1 MKKILLSSLAILFI
15 SFCIKSQTITLHPVQ
30 EGMVD
35 SANASNNYPNYPDF
49 LANAWTN
56 GGNPLTER
64 SLMQFDFSSI
74 PMNATIISA
83 QLSLYGH
90 NSIDN
95 TQNSSPLSGS
105 NASLLQRVTAAW
117 SPNTVTW
124 NNQPA
129 TTTTN
134 QVPLAESISSTE
146 NYLNI
151 DIKNMVVDMI
161 NNGNYGFMFRL
172 DTESYYR
179 CLLFATMANSDTA
192 TFPTLVIN
200 YSVGNTTCTTIYP
213 SQEGMVDSANASNN
227 YPNYPDFLANAWT
240 NGGNPLTERSLMQ
253 FDLSFIPNNATLDSA
268 LLSLYGHSSIDN
280 TQNSS
285 PLSGSNASIL
295 ERVTAAWNPNTVTWN
310 NQPATTTTN
319 SVGLAQSTSSTENY
333 LNIDLKPM
341 VTDMITYGN
350 NGFLM
355 RLDNE
360 VYYTCLLFA
369 TTANTD
375 STVFPRMKVCYTNN
389 TGINPIS
396 SNTNNI
402 IIYPNPSNGIYSI
415 IYSNKTNQKSTLEV
429 INVLGQ
435 IVYSKMLAGN
445 GSNISETI
453 NLSDQ
458 ANGIYLITINNGTE
472 VITKKVV
479 KE

>member
-1 MKKILLSSLAILFI
+1 MKKILLSSFALLFI
-15 SFCIKSQTITLHPVQ
+15 SFCIKAQTITLHPVQ
-30 EGMVD
+30 EGLVD
-35 SANASNNYPNYPDF
+35 SLYPANNYPNYPDF
-49 LANAWTN
+49 IANAWTS
-56 GGNPLTER
+56 GGSPLLER
-64 SLMQFDFSSI
+64 SLMQFDLSSI
-74 PMNATIISA
+74 PNNATIISA

-90 NSIDN
+90 VSIDN

-117 SPNTVTW
+117 NPNTVTW

-134 QVPLAESISSTE
+134 QVPLAQSTSSTE

-179 CLLFATMANSDTA
+179 CLLFATMANSDT
-192 TFPTLVIN
+192 TKFPTLVIN
-200 YSVGNTTCTTIYP
+200 YVAGNSICSTIYP
-213 SQEGMVDSANASNN
+213 SQEGMVDSVYPSNN

-253 FDLSFIPNNATLDSA
+253 FDFSFIPNNATLDSA
-268 LLSLYGHSSIDN
+268 LLSLYGHVSIDN

-285 PLSGSNASIL
+285 PLSGTNASIL
-295 ERVTAAWNPNTVTWN
+295 ERATAAWNPNTVTWN
-310 NQPATTTTN
+310 NQPTTTSIN

-341 VTDMITYGN
+341 VADMITFGN

-375 STVFPRMKVCYTNN
+375 STVFPRMKVCYHTN
-389 TGINPIS
+389 TGINTIS
-396 SNTNNI
+396 GNNNNI
-402 IIYPNPSNGIYSI
+402 LIYPNPSNGVYSI
-415 IYSNKTNQKSTLEV
+415 LYSNKNNQKPRLEV

-435 IVYSKMLAGN
+435 IIYSEIMEGN
-445 GSNISETI
+445 GGTI
-453 NLSDQ
+453 NKTLDLSNQ
-458 ANGIYLITINNGTE
+458 ADGMYLVRINNGGE
-472 VITKKVV
+472 VMARKILKN
-479 KE
+479 